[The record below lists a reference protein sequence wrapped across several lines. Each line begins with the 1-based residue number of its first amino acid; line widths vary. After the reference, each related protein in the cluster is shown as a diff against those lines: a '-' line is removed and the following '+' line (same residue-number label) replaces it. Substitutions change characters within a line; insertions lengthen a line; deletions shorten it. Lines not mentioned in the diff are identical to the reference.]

1 MSAWW
6 SPAAAAAAAGVLLQG
21 AAFGAAAFA
30 GRVDLRT
37 FAALAAAPPAG
48 DFRAGRRAVHRQ
60 NALRACFR
68 RWFPAA
74 KAHMVPLA
82 LSATAAHLLAWRATG
97 DRTWAAAAGLGLSI
111 LPWTRFAMMGEI
123 AAISGDDG
131 PEGEG
136 LDSLAKAKALE
147 AAVASFVRK
156 HHVRTAASGLAFV
169 LAVGAALAPREFAPS
184 LAPGPAAASAAAAAG
199 GEKPPGAARALLKAG
214 LGFFTPPTAD
224 KPACEVM

>member
-1 MSAWW
+1 
-6 SPAAAAAAAGVLLQG
+6 
-21 AAFGAAAFA
+21 
-30 GRVDLRT
+30 
-37 FAALAAAPPAG
+37 
-48 DFRAGRRAVHRQ
+48 
-60 NALRACFR
+60 
-68 RWFPAA
+68 
-74 KAHMVPLA
+74 MVPLA

-136 LDSLAKAKALE
+136 LDSLAEAKALE

-169 LAVGAALAPREFAPS
+169 LAVVAALAPRDFAPS
-184 LAPGPAAASAAAAAG
+184 LAPGPAAASAAAG